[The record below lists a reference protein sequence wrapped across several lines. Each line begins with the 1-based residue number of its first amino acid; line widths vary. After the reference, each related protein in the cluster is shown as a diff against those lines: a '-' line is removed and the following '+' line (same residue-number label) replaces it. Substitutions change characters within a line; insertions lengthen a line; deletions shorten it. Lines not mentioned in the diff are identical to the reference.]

1 MVLIPSS
8 TVTLYSDVDIDNGEQ
23 LAFSSK
29 AAQNAYFQHNARVI
43 DLPCTYVKKTGALRL
58 EASPS
63 MVRQC
68 NYISFDNP
76 NFDYPNVGDRV
87 YARITEYNYVNND
100 CTEIYYAIDYWQ
112 TFMFEATYESCFIE
126 REHLSQADFN
136 KGETNP
142 YDPTIFEFK
151 TPEDLLGGP
160 DMEKVNYT
168 ISPSITPGV
177 DGWKIAL
184 QTHSITGAT
193 SRLGVLAKVAYLNLE
208 GADQDYIDQH
218 TGSWTTSSLP
228 SYKFMQMLKAIAAQD
243 WGFFKISNEM
253 NHYFGLR
260 YGSTEWPYC
269 FPPYTSPMV
278 LGSEWNSHHLEPF
291 QETGY
296 VPPVMYIYDMYGA
309 SEDVSHGQYAR
320 IPVLLESVLAY
331 ETEQG
336 MDNAI
341 IDLSIIPNDIMTLAG
356 SVTYSGTPFNAV
368 FTPAQSGTVRNKKLF
383 RSPYCYGRLIA
394 PNGDVKEYSYE
405 KFKALQDAMG
415 DAKLRITLD
424 LTNKPTLIIAPV
436 GYKYSGLSQG
446 VENTNISEALMFAQF
461 PTLPYN
467 IDAFLAQVAA
477 VANDTI
483 ANRTIENAA
492 DMAVTRNEI
501 SGDVGQYSNIA
512 KIAQLASNAV
522 GLISGNPAAMV
533 SAVGGIA
540 GSGVDIMKYN
550 AELDMQREKFYAQ
563 SERWRKADSALNDL
577 GSSAIARQLNQTRGA
592 YVANHYHRSNG
603 DGSTNFSTF
612 SYCDIVL
619 LNVSLNPDIAELY
632 DDYFD
637 HYGYK
642 SGRCG
647 IPRVINFISGAS
659 TDASLP
665 HWTTIDGKQ
674 TTYIK
679 TMDMKVSHSMLE
691 VASYI
696 KNMFDNGVRMIK
708 GDRSS

>member
-8 TVTLYSDVDIDNGEQ
+8 TITLYSDVDIDNGEQ

-29 AAQNAYFQHNARVI
+29 AAQKAYFQHKITLLNT
-43 DLPCTYVKKTGALRL
+43 PCTYVKKTGALRL
-58 EASPS
+58 EVSPS
-63 MVRQC
+63 TVRLC

-76 NFDYPNVGDRV
+76 NFDYPSVGDTV
-87 YARITEYNYVNND
+87 YARIVEYNYVNND

-112 TFMFEATYESCFIE
+112 TFMFEANYESCFIE

-142 YDPTIFEFK
+142 FDPTIFEFK

-168 ISPSITPGV
+168 ISSAVGS
-177 DGWKIAL
+177 DGFKIAL
-184 QTHSITGAT
+184 KSHTLTGAT

-208 GADQDYIDQH
+208 GADQNYIDQH
-218 TGSWTTSSLP
+218 SGSFDPTKLP
-228 SYKFMQMLKAIAAQD
+228 SYKFMLVLHDIALQG
-243 WGFFKISNEM
+243 WGFFKISKELCD
-253 NHYFGLR
+253 YFGNR
-260 YGSTEWPYC
+260 YGSTWT
-269 FPPYTSPMV
+269 YTDPMT
-278 LGSEWNSHHLEPF
+278 LGSEWMSHNLEPF
-291 QETGY
+291 QETRY

-309 SEDVSHGQYAR
+309 SEDVNHGQFAL
-320 IPVLLESVLAY
+320 IPYLLDALLAY

-336 MDNAI
+336 LDNAI

-356 SVTYSGTPFNAV
+356 SIADSGTPFSVEFNP
-368 FTPAQSGTVRNKKLF
+368 TQTGLVRNKKLF

-415 DAKLRITLD
+415 NAKLRITLD
-424 LTNKPTLIIAPV
+424 ITNKPTLIIAPV
-436 GYKYSGLSQG
+436 GYKYSGVSQG

-492 DMAVTRNEI
+492 DRAVTRNEI
-501 SGDVGQYSNIA
+501 SGDVETYTNLS
-512 KIAQLASNAV
+512 KTAQLASNAV
-522 GLISGNPAAMV
+522 GIVSGNPAAIV

-550 AELDMQREKFYAQ
+550 AELEMQREKFYAQ
-563 SERWRKADSALNDL
+563 SEKWRKADAALNEL

-592 YVANHYHRSNG
+592 YIANHYHRSNG
-603 DGSTNFSTF
+603 DGSSNFSTF
-612 SYCDIVL
+612 SYCDIII
-619 LNVSLNPDIAELY
+619 LNVSLSPDISALY

-647 IPRVINFISGAS
+647 IPRVINFISGAN
-659 TDASLP
+659 TDATLP
-665 HWTTIDGKQ
+665 HWTTIDGKL

-708 GDRSS
+708 GDLPS